1 MRYNSIAAE
10 LYMSLTKAM
19 KEFISN
25 TDIFDKIKY
34 FRDHAV
40 NSSDLMSMDL
50 DLNFL
55 VDYQYKYPDAY
66 NCMIDLATN
75 KI

>member
-1 MRYNSIAAE
+1 MYNSIASD
-10 LYMSLTKAM
+10 LYLGLTKAM

-25 TDIFDKIKY
+25 ADIFDKIKY
-34 FRDHAV
+34 FRDRAV
-40 NSSDLMSMDL
+40 NSNDLMSMVL